1 MDIIVKPSLRSAM
14 SVKYDNVRITYRVE
28 LHWKKKHEIPLDD
41 NDNVDNENNFDV
53 HDNLDILECT
63 CNVNP

>member
-1 MDIIVKPSLRSAM
+1 MDIIVKPSLRSMM
-14 SVKYDNVRITYRVE
+14 SVKYNVRITYRVE
-28 LHWKKKHEIPLDD
+28 LHEIPLDN